1 MTSCDLGNWNDACEN
16 QVNEQINMEYWA
28 SYQYHLMWSYFD
40 RSDVALNNIAN
51 FFKKSSEEEREH
63 AHKLMEYQN
72 LRGGKVVLKTIPDVS
87 LDFMSKNTGS
97 LSNDLL
103 LSFEKALE
111 MEQIVYKSLLKLH
124 EVADANND
132 PQFTDFIEGTYLEEQ
147 VEALNQVAKYVSQL
161 KRIGNDGHGLW
172 NFDQEFET

>member
-1 MTSCDLGNWNDACEN
+1 MTSCNLGNWNEACEK
-16 QVNEQINMEYWA
+16 QVNEQINIEYWA

-40 RSDVALNNIAN
+40 RSEVGLKNIAD

-72 LRGGKVVLKTIPDVS
+72 LRGGTVVLKTIPDVS
-87 LDFMSKNTGS
+87 LDYMKSINST
-97 LSNDLL
+97 SNDLL

-111 MEQIVYKSLLKLH
+111 MEQTVYKNLLKLH
-124 EVADANND
+124 KVADENND

-147 VEALNQVAKYVSQL
+147 VEALNTVSKYVSQL

-172 NFDQEFET
+172 NFDHEFEN